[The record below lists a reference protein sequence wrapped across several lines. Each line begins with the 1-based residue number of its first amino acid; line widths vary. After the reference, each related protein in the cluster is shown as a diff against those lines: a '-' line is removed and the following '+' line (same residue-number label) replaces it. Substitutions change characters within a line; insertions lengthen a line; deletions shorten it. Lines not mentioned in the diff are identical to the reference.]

1 MSKRKFLY
9 AVLFFSVVFLFSA
22 YFLITTEGFE
32 DQQTSLETQLN
43 EAMTFFS
50 EVLCPTHKILIEDAM
65 TGKEG
70 SDAEKRIS
78 AELEIQKTAGGP
90 IFSCPPPND
99 PVQIPADIATRIQ
112 RTLDFFSKRLQEL
125 KKNITVSLNQCPGT
139 TEGFLGV
146 QHPQTKRFLDVKHPQ
161 TEGFQEACPPPPGQT
176 STPPDPKTL
185 QSPGCKPIQTVDTTT
200 RQDILKAR
208 YSAVSTLVNDP
219 KVATAL
225 AKIKADSDELLELK
239 RKAEKGELM
248 PNCPQI

>member
-22 YFLITTEGFE
+22 YFLVTTEGFE
-32 DQQTSLETQLN
+32 DQQTPLETQLN

-50 EVLCPTHKILIEDAM
+50 EVLCPTHKILLEDAM

-112 RTLDFFSKRLQEL
+112 RTLDFFSRRLQEL
-125 KKNITVSLNQCPGT
+125 KKNITVSLNQCPGA
-139 TEGFLGV
+139 TEGFMGV
-146 QHPQTKRFLDVKHPQ
+146 QHPQT
-161 TEGFQEACPPPPGQT
+161 EGFANLEACPPPPGQT

-185 QSPGCKPIQTVDTTT
+185 QSPGCKPIQTVDTAT
-200 RQDILKAR
+200 RQEILKAR
-208 YSAVSTLVNDP
+208 YNAVSTLVNDS

>member
-22 YFLITTEGFE
+22 YFLVTTEGFE
-32 DQQTSLETQLN
+32 DQQSPLETQLN

-50 EVLCPTHKILIEDAM
+50 EVLCPTHKVIVDDAM
-65 TGKEG
+65 AGKEG

-78 AELEIQKTAGGP
+78 AEFEIQKTAGGP
-90 IFSCPPPND
+90 LFSCPPPND

-112 RTLDFFSKRLQEL
+112 RTLNFFSKRLEEL
-125 KKNITVSLNQCPGT
+125 KKIITESLNQCPGT
-139 TEGFLGV
+139 EGFIN
-146 QHPQTKRFLDVKHPQ
+146 
-161 TEGFQEACPPPPGQT
+161 QEACPPPPGQAT
-176 STPPDPKTL
+176 TPPDPKAL
-185 QSPGCKPIQTVDTTT
+185 QPAGCKPVQAIDDTT

-208 YSAVSTLVNDP
+208 YTAVSALVNDP
-219 KVATAL
+219 KIATSL